1 MNNSQI
7 LSRITSDYYK
17 ILIKLQECNNN
28 LLQYISHL
36 EKENHSLITRGCIN
50 ADQKIITLEF
60 EKQTLL
66 DQNQSLITT
75 NQLLIDQNVT
85 FLLGMNTNN

>member
-7 LSRITSDYYK
+7 LSKITSDYYK
-17 ILIKLQECNNN
+17 ILINLQECNNN

-36 EKENHSLITRGCIN
+36 EKENHSLITRSSIN